1 MCWAC
6 HRRCKHCYEGRFR
19 PYVRDEL
26 AAVIAEAERNTP
38 LVLGNLPERMT
49 YLDLNDPA
57 PDGTPREKPGRI
69 ILSGGES
76 LLEGVRQ
83 RVTYPVIEGLVARY
97 AGNGGVKVVV
107 QTTGDLLTPAIVGDL
122 LARGVWMIS
131 VAGMDDFHVG
141 MEGEAKQAAAKAK
154 LSAMMQAQGMT
165 ASGLT
170 AADRKW
176 LDEPGPLFSFFGATP
191 DSWIGKL
198 WPRGRSWENGLS
210 TATLADNFCNR
221 WSGGLNFL
229 HHRHSGSDFTV
240 PVEGLAAPWRMA
252 QIVFIHDTA
261 RLPAP
266 PRTMR
271 AMADWAAGHRGRLA
285 HPTVRNFLGATFLK
299 QALYELT
306 PDPKALQQ
314 PADDAAFAPSTAA
327 MWVWYDTLRPNL
339 WRGGRQFPENG
350 PATRNLL
357 NDGEIDLMVSFN
369 PAEAANAIATG
380 LLPPTVR
387 GYVLDGGTIGNASF
401 VAIPAN
407 AAAPGA
413 AQVVAN
419 FLLSPAAQAHAS
431 DPDSM
436 GNVTVLDL
444 ARLSAADRKLFDDVP
459 RGLGTIPAA
468 ELGQPLAEPHPSW
481 MTRITAEW
489 ERRTSA
495 G

>member
-1 MCWAC
+1 MTLT
-6 HRRCKHCYEGRFR
+6 RRGLGA
-19 PYVRDEL
+19 L
-26 AAVIAEAERNTP
+26 AAVSALAFTRSA
-38 LVLGNLPERMT
+38 RAQ
-49 YLDLNDPA
+49 PA
-57 PDGTPREKPGRI
+57 AWD
-69 ILSGGES
+69 
-76 LLEGVRQ
+76 
-83 RVTYPVIEGLVARY
+83 
-97 AGNGGVKVVV
+97 
-107 QTTGDLLTPAIVGDL
+107 
-122 LARGVWMIS
+122 
-131 VAGMDDFHVG
+131 
-141 MEGEAKQAAAKAK
+141 
-154 LSAMMQAQGMT
+154 
-165 ASGLT
+165 
-170 AADRKW
+170 
-176 LDEPGPLFSFFGATP
+176 
-191 DSWIGKL
+191 
-198 WPRGRSWENGLS
+198 
-210 TATLADNFCNR
+210 ATLAHARGQTVAFNAWAGDEKTNEFIAWAGER
-221 WSGGLNFL
+221 VQAEFGVTLRHVRLRDTSEAVARVVAERAAGRTTGGAVDMIWINGPNFL
-229 HHRHSGSDFTV
+229 ALKQQGFLLRFADTLPNFALVDIAGKPATTVDFTV

-252 QIVFIHDTA
+252 QIVFIHDA
-261 RLPAP
+261 DRLPAP

-314 PADDAAFAPSTAA
+314 PANDATFAPATTA
-327 MWVWYDTLRPNL
+327 MWAWYDTLRPNL

-401 VAIPAN
+401 VAIPTN
-407 AAAPGA
+407 AAAPEA

-419 FLLSPAAQAHAS
+419 FLMSPAAQAHAS

-444 ARLSAADRKLFDDVP
+444 ARLSPADRKLFDDLP
-459 RGLGTIPAA
+459 RGLGTIPVA